1 MSHGNAIQETG
12 MFGLLAEFSS
22 AQALVDAAEAARKA
36 GYSRMDGYSPFP
48 IPAMDHALGI
58 RNTRLPWL
66 IFAAGVTGCLA
77 GFGMQYFASVIHY
90 PLNVG
95 GRPANSWPM
104 FIPITF
110 EMTIL
115 FAAVTAVFGMLII
128 NGFPKHYHP
137 VFNVSSFA
145 RATSDGFF
153 LAIESSDP
161 KFHEEETRAFLNS
174 LSPVEVSDIAR

>member
-1 MSHGNAIQETG
+1 MSYGNAAPEYGIY
-12 MFGLLAEFSS
+12 GLLAEFPS
-22 AQALVDAAEAARKA
+22 AQALVDATETARTA
-36 GYSRMDGYSPFP
+36 GYTRMDGYSPIP

-66 IFAAGVTGCLA
+66 IFAAGITGCLG

-115 FAAVTAVFGMLII
+115 LAALTAVFGMLII

-137 VFNVSSFA
+137 VFNVPSFA
-145 RATSDGFF
+145 RASTDGFF

-161 KFHEEETRAFLNS
+161 KFNEEETRAFLNS
-174 LSPVEVSDIAR
+174 LNPVEVNDIAH